1 MRDLGN
7 PVDTTVTVD
16 ATGCGQPF
24 LDIIRKQKMG
34 VLILPVG
41 ITSGGFGSYAS
52 GIERVPKKDLLAN
65 ANYILTSR
73 HLSGEPGMAGL
84 KDLRQE
90 MEAFR
95 VRTSR
100 SGNDTFRTGQTD
112 DLVMAFALAVWRV
125 RALLPPPSEAP

>member
-7 PVDTTVTVD
+7 PVHTTVTVD

-24 LDIIRKQKMG
+24 VDIIRREKMG
-34 VLILPVG
+34 ALVLPVA
-41 ITSGGFGSYAS
+41 ITSGGFGSYAA
-52 GIERVPKKDLLAN
+52 GIDRVPKKDLLAN
-65 ANYILTSR
+65 ANYVLTSR

-84 KDLRQE
+84 KDLREE

-100 SGNDTFRTGQTD
+100 AGNDGFRTGQTD
-112 DLVMAFALAVWRV
+112 DLVMAFALAVWCV
-125 RALLPPPSEAP
+125 RPFLPRPSEAR